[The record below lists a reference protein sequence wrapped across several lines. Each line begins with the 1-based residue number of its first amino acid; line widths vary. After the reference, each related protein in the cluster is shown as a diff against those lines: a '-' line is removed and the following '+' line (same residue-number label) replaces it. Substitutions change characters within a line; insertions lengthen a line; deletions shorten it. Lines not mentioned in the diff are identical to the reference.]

1 MTNKSEALQKK
12 KPVKKK
18 SNAGRK
24 TVMTKEVLRKLD
36 ECFLNDLSDRQACYI
51 VDINPESLY
60 AYQREHPKYTER
72 KATLKEMTI
81 ANAKK
86 NIAQAIKEE
95 DKDMSKWYVERK
107 LKSEF
112 STKQE
117 IAGSGGFAS
126 AVTVEFI

>member
-1 MTNKSEALQKK
+1 MKKLVKK
-12 KPVKKK
+12 KPAKKK

-72 KATLKEMTI
+72 KATLKNMT
-81 ANAKK
+81 AAKAK
-86 NIAQAIKEE
+86 MNLAQAINS
-95 DKDMSKWYVERK
+95 KDREISKWYLERK
-107 LKSEF
+107 VKNEF
-112 STKQE
+112 STRIENDTTLRGDADKP
-117 IAGSGGFAS
+117 
-126 AVTVEFI
+126 VTINIKPV

>member
-1 MTNKSEALQKK
+1 
-12 KPVKKK
+12 
-18 SNAGRK
+18 
-24 TVMTKEVLRKLD
+24 
-36 ECFLNDLSDRQACYI
+36 
-51 VDINPESLY
+51 
-60 AYQREHPKYTER
+60 
-72 KATLKEMTI
+72 MTI